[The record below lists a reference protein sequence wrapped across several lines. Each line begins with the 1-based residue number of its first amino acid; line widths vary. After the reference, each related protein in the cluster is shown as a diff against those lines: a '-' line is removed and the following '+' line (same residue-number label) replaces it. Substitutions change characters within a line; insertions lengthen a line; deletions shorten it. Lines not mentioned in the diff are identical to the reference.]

1 MKGYVVYPDGTCGFD
16 ELPMPKYDAYS
27 ALVKME
33 SCGICNGT
41 DMKIIHH
48 KFKGIPYDKPIVL
61 GHEGVGRVIEKGEKV
76 KNFEIGDLVILPFI
90 GDAPE
95 GYTSAWG
102 SYAEYNVVSDAA
114 AMEADGLIPDD
125 FMYAQQKLPAD
136 IDPVNAAMII
146 TFREV
151 LSTMKIF
158 GMEPNKSITI
168 LGLGPVGLSFVK
180 FARLMGMGP
189 IIALDIVEEK
199 LKLAKEYGADY
210 VFNSKEVNV
219 EKEVRGICPDGV
231 DFVLD
236 AVGIPAFI
244 NTGLSIIKPSAKI
257 CVYGIS
263 PINKGEIDWSRCD
276 YNWTLQFNQ
285 FPSKK
290 LEAEAHSQILN
301 WMKLGVLDPADY
313 VSHVFDFK
321 DLNEAFAKIE
331 RREPMMKMVV
341 KF

>member
-1 MKGYVVYPDGTCGFD
+1 MKAYIVCPDGKCEFRN
-16 ELPMPKYDAYS
+16 LPMPKYDAYS

-41 DMKIIHH
+41 DMKIIQH
-48 KFKGIPYDKPIVL
+48 KLKGVSYDKPIIL

-76 KNFEIGDLVILPFI
+76 QSFEIGDLVLQPSI
-90 GDAPE
+90 GDVPE

-102 SYAEYNVVSDAA
+102 SYAEYNIVSDAA
-114 AMEADGLIPDD
+114 AMKANGLIPDE
-125 FMYAQQKLPAD
+125 FMYTQQKLPAD
-136 IDPVNAAMII
+136 IDPVSAAMII

-180 FARLMGMGP
+180 FARLTGMGP

-210 VFNSKEVNV
+210 VFNSKEVDV
-219 EKEVRGICPDGV
+219 EKAVRGICPDGV

-257 CVYGIS
+257 CVYGTNR
-263 PINKGEIDWSRCD
+263 INKVEIDWSRCD

-285 FPSKK
+285 SPSVP
-290 LEAEAHSQILN
+290 LEVEAHNQILN

>member
-1 MKGYVVYPDGTCGFD
+1 MKAYIVCPDGKCEFRN
-16 ELPMPKYDAYS
+16 LPMPKYDAYS

-41 DMKIIHH
+41 DMKIIQH
-48 KFKGIPYDKPIVL
+48 KLKGISYDKPIIL
-61 GHEGVGRVIEKGEKV
+61 GHEGVGRVIEKGENV
-76 KNFEIGDLVILPFI
+76 QSFEIGDLVLQTSI
-90 GDAPE
+90 GDVPE

-102 SYAEYNVVSDAA
+102 SYAEYNIVSDAA
-114 AMEADGLIPDD
+114 AMKADGLIPDE
-125 FMYAQQKLPAD
+125 FMYTQQKLPAD
-136 IDPVNAAMII
+136 IDPVSAAMII

-180 FARLMGMGP
+180 FARLTGMGP

-210 VFNSKEVNV
+210 AFNSKEVDV
-219 EKEVRGICPDGV
+219 EKAVRGICPDGV

-257 CVYGIS
+257 CVYGTNR
-263 PINKGEIDWSRCD
+263 INKVEIDWSRCD

-285 FPSKK
+285 SPSVP
-290 LEAEAHSQILN
+290 LEVEAHNQILN